1 MNNRKCA
8 GVRAGGWGVLVL
20 LLGLVPVSSGEPLP
34 LQRAVELALAH
45 ATTTSMAAAD
55 AQRAFASYRE
65 HRDNY
70 IPQLTIGSGLGASW
84 GFPLTLEGSA
94 PSLFNLN
101 MQSALINPALRKFV
115 KAAHTDWQA
124 TTTQNKDQRNQLIQ
138 DTVLSYAEL
147 NKWEASLI
155 RLRAE
160 ETAAGRLEEA
170 MAERVKEGVESP
182 LERTKARLAAARVRL
197 RIAEAEG
204 AADVLRQH
212 LEKLTGLAGTNI
224 ETVPDSVPAFPRVSQ
239 DEDLVSKAEKEN
251 PAVRAAEERARAQYL
266 RAEGEHKAWWPSVDF
281 AATYAR
287 LARYNNYDVYYKTFQ
302 PDNATVGVSIRFPLL
317 NWSQR
322 ARADAA
328 DADAAKARHAAEAA
342 KNQVSEETLRLQRTV
357 RQMEAAN
364 DVAQLEYEVAQSNL
378 DALQTRVEAGTA
390 TLRDLG
396 DARIQANERYLAL
409 EDTIFEV
416 QRARVGL
423 MRETGELEKWLNGT
437 SIKN

>member
-1 MNNRKCA
+1 MNNRKGA
-8 GVRAGGWGVLVL
+8 GVRAGGWGVVVL
-20 LLGLVPVSSGEPLP
+20 LISLVPVSSVGEPLP
-34 LQRAVELALAH
+34 LKRAVELALAH
-45 ATTTSMAAAD
+45 ATTTGMAAAD

-70 IPQLTIGSGLGASW
+70 IPQLTLGSGLGASW

-101 MQSALINPALRKFV
+101 MQSALVNPALRKFI

-147 NKWEASLI
+147 NKWEASAI
-155 RLRAE
+155 RLHAE
-160 ETAAGRLEEA
+160 ETAAGKLEEA
-170 MAERVKEGVESP
+170 MAERVKEGMESP
-182 LERTKARLAAARVRL
+182 LERTKARLAEARVRL

-212 LEKLTGLAGTNI
+212 LAKLTGLAASSL
-224 ETVPDSVPAFPRVSQ
+224 ETVPDSMPAFPRVSQ

-302 PDNATVGVSIRFPLL
+302 PDNATVGVSIRFPVLS
-317 NWSQR
+317 WSQR
-322 ARADAA
+322 AHAAAA
-328 DADAAKARHAAEAA
+328 DPA
-342 KNQVSEETLRLQRTV
+342 
-357 RQMEAAN
+357 
-364 DVAQLEYEVAQSNL
+364 VAL
-378 DALQTRVEAGTA
+378 AGTREHRGRGA
-390 TLRDLG
+390 VLPGRHVVMVLPGLTRP
-396 DARIQANERYLAL
+396 AR
-409 EDTIFEV
+409 
-416 QRARVGL
+416 GL
-423 MRETGELEKWLNGT
+423 DDSFQE
-437 SIKN
+437 